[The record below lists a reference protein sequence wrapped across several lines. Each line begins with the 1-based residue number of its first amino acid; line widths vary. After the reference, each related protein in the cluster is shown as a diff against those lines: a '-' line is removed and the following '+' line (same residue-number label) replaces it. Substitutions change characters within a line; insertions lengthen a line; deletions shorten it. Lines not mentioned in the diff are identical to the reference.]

1 MDRSNFPE
9 NDLFS
14 MSQSKIHLK
23 MNGFRLLNTTTATQ
37 TLNPSNYFFDLVIQR
52 MQKKNASAI

>member
-37 TLNPSNYFFDLVIQR
+37 TLNPSYYFFDLVIQR